1 MSGHSDDESV
11 GMSDAGDDAEYS
23 HAQDFDA
30 DADQDQDFDA
40 GADQD
45 QDEDQEEDQDE
56 DEEHEGGGGGGGKVD
71 IPFKCVSATGKSVD
85 LTDGVRAAIRTIVE
99 VKPELDAITKACGQ
113 VRKKVTAAKKEVEK
127 FMTKNQ
133 VDVLHFGA
141 SKYLRVH
148 KERTKVDLKS
158 IKNSQVLTEKQKQK
172 LIAENTKPAV
182 SFKQE

>member
-1 MSGHSDDESV
+1 MASRDDDDDGDHSH
-11 GMSDAGDDAEYS
+11 DDASMSEADEQ
-23 HAQDFDA
+23 AQYED
-30 DADQDQDFDA
+30 
-40 GADQD
+40 GAEHEEEAQ
-45 QDEDQEEDQDE
+45 EGEEED
-56 DEEHEGGGGGGGKVD
+56 GGGGGASKVD
-71 IPFKCVSATGKSVD
+71 IPFKCTSSTGKAVD
-85 LTDGVRAAIRTIVE
+85 VPDNVRSAIRTIVE

-127 FMTKNQ
+127 FMTTNQ
-133 VDVLHFGA
+133 VDVVAFGA

-148 KERTKVDLKS
+148 KERVKVDLKS

>member
-1 MSGHSDDESV
+1 MASRDDDDDDEQALYRD
-11 GMSDAGDDAEYS
+11 GAGGERDAEEDGREEGEEEGEEGQEGEEE
-23 HAQDFDA
+23 A
-30 DADQDQDFDA
+30 A
-40 GADQD
+40 GGA
-45 QDEDQEEDQDE
+45 
-56 DEEHEGGGGGGGKVD
+56 GGAGGVD
-71 IPFKCVSATGKSVD
+71 IPFKCTSSTGRAVD
-85 LTDGVRAAIRTIVE
+85 VPDNVRSAIRTIVE

-127 FMTKNQ
+127 FMTQNQ
-133 VDVLHFGA
+133 VDVVAFGA

-148 KERTKVDLKS
+148 KERVKVDLKS